1 MGMTQTTSTDTE
13 QRPTDE
19 QVFRAAILAQ
29 CNMMVREHGDAA
41 LLEMIEALPGE
52 LQEVVLGVLDW
63 DAERQ
68 G

>member
-13 QRPTDE
+13 QGPTDE
-19 QVFRAAILAQ
+19 QLFRATILAQ

-41 LLEMIEALPGE
+41 LLEMIEALPSD
-52 LQEVVLGVLDW
+52 LQTVVLGVLDW
-63 DAERQ
+63 DAERR